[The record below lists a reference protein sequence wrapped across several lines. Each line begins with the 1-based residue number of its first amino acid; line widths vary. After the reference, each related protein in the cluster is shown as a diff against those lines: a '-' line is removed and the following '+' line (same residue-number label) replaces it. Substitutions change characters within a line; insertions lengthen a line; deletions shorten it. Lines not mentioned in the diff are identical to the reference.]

1 MSTQSFQQAVAWAM
15 ALLIAYLLYRVWE
28 AFLVPLTWAAI
39 LTVFFFPLHR
49 RISLR
54 VKRKNLSAFLS
65 ATTVTLLLVGPAA
78 WLIPAFVS
86 EAVSTLRAIP
96 SEDFL
101 LRAQSW
107 IEPALDSL
115 PVNIGSSEQLLERV
129 RQDLGG
135 RVGELSA
142 LIAGNVFQFLF
153 DLSVMILALFYLFR
167 DGPDFLYFLN
177 DISPLAS
184 EHQDRMVSEVNELIS
199 VTISSGLAV
208 AATQGLLG
216 GLLFWAL
223 GIHAPVLWGVT
234 MALLA
239 FLPVIGPWLVWGPA
253 GVGLVLS
260 GSTGRGITLLVLGFV
275 LVSGVDN
282 VMRPIMIADRSQLNG
297 LMVFIS
303 VLGGIS
309 AFGLLGVVLGP
320 LIVAT
325 AVGLV
330 RGYRESVREQAIL
343 GPASEAA

>member
-15 ALLIAYLLYRVWE
+15 AVLIVYLLYRVWR

-39 LTVFFFPLHR
+39 LTIFFFPLHR
-49 RISLR
+49 RISLK
-54 VKRKNLSAFLS
+54 VKRKNLAALLS
-65 ATTVTLLLVGPAA
+65 AATVTILLVGPAA

-86 EAVSTLRAIP
+86 EALTTLRAVP
-96 SEDFL
+96 SEEFL
-101 LRAQSW
+101 LKAQGW
-107 IEPALDSL
+107 IEPSLNSL
-115 PVNIGSSEQLLERV
+115 PVNIGSFEQLLERV
-129 RQDLGG
+129 SQNLGG
-135 RVGELSA
+135 WVGQLSTR
-142 LIAGNVFQFLF
+142 IAGNVFQFVF
-153 DLSVMILALFYLFR
+153 DLAVMILALFYLFR
-167 DGPDFLYFLN
+167 DGQDFLDFLK
-177 DISPLAS
+177 DISPLGG
-184 EHQDRMVSEVNELIS
+184 EHQDRMMDEVTELIA

-239 FLPVIGPWLVWGPA
+239 FLPFIGPWLVWGPA
-253 GVGLVLS
+253 GLGLILS

-282 VMRPIMIADRSQLNG
+282 VLRPIMIADRSQLHG
-297 LMVFIS
+297 LLVFIS

-325 AVGLV
+325 TVGLL
-330 RGYRESVREQAIL
+330 RGYRESLREEATVS
-343 GPASEAA
+343 PASEAA

>member
-1 MSTQSFQQAVAWAM
+1 MSAQSFQQAVAWAL
-15 ALLIAYLLYRVWE
+15 AVLIAYLLYRVWQ
-28 AFLVPLTWAAI
+28 AFWAPLTWAAI
-39 LTVFFFPLHR
+39 LTIFFFPLHR

-54 VKRKNLSAFLS
+54 VQRKNLAAVLS
-65 ATTVTLLLVGPAA
+65 AATVTILLVGPTA

-86 EAVSTLRAIP
+86 EAVSTLRAVP

-101 LRAQSW
+101 LRARGW
-107 IEPALDSL
+107 IEPSLESL
-115 PVNIGSSEQLLERV
+115 PVNIGSFEEVIERV
-129 RQDLGG
+129 SQNLGG
-135 RVGELSA
+135 KVGELSA
-142 LIAGNVFQFLF
+142 RIAGNVFQFLF
-153 DLSVMILALFYLFR
+153 DLAVMILALFYLFR
-167 DGPDFLYFLN
+167 DGPDFLYFLR
-177 DISPLAS
+177 DVSPLGG
-184 EHQDRMVSEVNELIS
+184 EHQDRMMQEVKELIS

-223 GIHAPVLWGVT
+223 GMHAPVLWGVT

-239 FLPVIGPWLVWGPA
+239 FLPVIGPWLVWGPT
-253 GVGLVLS
+253 GLGLILS

-275 LVSGVDN
+275 LISGVDN
-282 VMRPIMIADRSQLNG
+282 VLRPIMIADRSQLHG
-297 LMVFIS
+297 LLVFIS

-325 AVGLV
+325 TVGLL
-330 RGYRESVREQAIL
+330 RGYRESVREQTIA

>member
-15 ALLIAYLLYRVWE
+15 AVLIAFLLYRIWRT
-28 AFLVPLTWAAI
+28 FLVPLTWAAI
-39 LTVFFFPLHR
+39 LTIFFFPLHR
-49 RISLR
+49 RILLR
-54 VKRKNLSAFLS
+54 VKRRNVAALLSA
-65 ATTVTLLLVGPAA
+65 ATVTILLVGPAA
-78 WLIPAFVS
+78 WMIPAFVS

-101 LRAQSW
+101 LRAKGW
-107 IEPALDSL
+107 IEPSLDSL
-115 PVNIGSSEQLLERV
+115 PVRVGTFEELLERV
-129 RQDLGG
+129 TRYLGG

-142 LIAGNVFQFLF
+142 LIAGNVFEFLF
-153 DLSVMILALFYLFR
+153 DLVVMILALFYLFR
-167 DGPDFLYFLN
+167 DGPDLLYFLR
-177 DISPLAS
+177 DISPLGG
-184 EHQDRMVSEVNELIS
+184 EHQDRMMDEVNELIS

-208 AATQGLLG
+208 AVIQGLLG

-239 FLPVIGPWLVWGPA
+239 FLPVIGPWLVWGPT
-253 GVGLVLS
+253 GIGLILS

-282 VMRPIMIADRSQLNG
+282 VLRPIMIADRSQLNG
-297 LMVFIS
+297 LLVFIGI
-303 VLGGIS
+303 LGGIS

-325 AVGLV
+325 TVGLL
-330 RGYRESVREQAIL
+330 RGYRESVRGQAI
-343 GPASEAA
+343 PSRASEAA

>member
-1 MSTQSFQQAVAWAM
+1 MSAQSFQQAVAWAM
-15 ALLIAYLLYRVWE
+15 AVLIAYLLYRVWQ
-28 AFLVPLTWAAI
+28 AFLGPLTWAAI
-39 LTVFFFPLHR
+39 LTIFFFPLHR
-49 RISLR
+49 RISRR
-54 VKRKNLSAFLS
+54 VKRRNLAAVLSA
-65 ATTVTLLLVGPAA
+65 ATVTILLVGPTA

-86 EAVSTLRAIP
+86 EAVSTLRSVP

-101 LRAQSW
+101 LRARGW
-107 IEPALDSL
+107 IEPSLDSL
-115 PVNIGSSEQLLERV
+115 PLNIGTFEEVVGRV
-129 RQDLGG
+129 SQNLTGK
-135 RVGELSA
+135 VGELSA
-142 LIAGNVFQFLF
+142 RIAGNVFQFLF
-153 DLSVMILALFYLFR
+153 DLTVMILALFYLFR
-167 DGPDFLYFLN
+167 DGPDFLYFLR
-177 DISPLAS
+177 DISPLGG
-184 EHQDRMVSEVNELIS
+184 EHQDRMMQEVNELIA

-253 GVGLVLS
+253 GLGLILS

-282 VMRPIMIADRSQLNG
+282 VLRPIMIADRAQLHG
-297 LMVFIS
+297 LLVFIS

-325 AVGLV
+325 TVGLL
-330 RGYRESVREQAIL
+330 RGYRESVREQTIA

>member
-1 MSTQSFQQAVAWAM
+1 MSAQSFQQAVAWGM
-15 ALLIAYLLYRVWE
+15 ALLIAYLLYRIWA

-39 LTVFFFPLHR
+39 FTIFFFPLH
-49 RISLR
+49 LR
-54 VKRKNLSAFLS
+54 VSSRVNRRNLSALLS
-65 ATTVTLLLVGPAA
+65 TAAVTLLLLAPAA
-78 WLIPAFVS
+78 WLAPAFVS
-86 EAVSTLRAIP
+86 EAISTLRTVP
-96 SEDFL
+96 SSQDFL
-101 LRAQSW
+101 FKAKGW
-107 IEPALDSL
+107 IEPTLRALPINVGTFEELWD
-115 PVNIGSSEQLLERV
+115 RV
-129 RQDLGG
+129 SKNLAGQA
-135 RVGELSA
+135 GELSA
-142 LIAGNVFQFLF
+142 RIASNVFQFVF
-153 DLSVMILALFYLFR
+153 DLTVMILALFYLFR
-167 DGPDFLYFLN
+167 DGPAFVHFLR
-177 DISPLAS
+177 DISPLGD
-184 EHQDRMVSEVNELIS
+184 EHQERMISEVNELIA

-208 AATQGLLG
+208 AAIQGLLG

-253 GVGLVLS
+253 GLGLILS

-282 VMRPIMIADRSQLNG
+282 VLRPIMISGRSQLHG

-303 VLGGIS
+303 VLGGIG

-330 RGYRESVREQAIL
+330 KGYRDSMREQAL
-343 GPASEAA
+343 NEAA